1 MGPGERVVPVKYLG
15 LWVLVLAVGV
25 SREAGAQP
33 SDLYACLERGG
44 GTPYY
49 CAELISGVLLN
60 LDCNRSYGFYSGRVA
75 WYPLRCVGPITIE
88 VNAQAHLSNRY
99 PLYIEIIPA
108 PAFPPPRDYSPCYE
122 PGYVVMTAR
131 GGFGCDPWESVGPV
145 DITPFIPLGSTYAV
159 QVVFFH
165 TRDGFVESPGLDCL
179 RITAHPVTSALSQ
192 VTWTRIKTLYSSSG
206 LER

>member
-1 MGPGERVVPVKYLG
+1 M
-15 LWVLVLAVGV
+15 VLLLAAGISCEV
-25 SREAGAQP
+25 GAQS
-33 SDLYACLERGG
+33 SDLYACLEGG
-44 GTPYY
+44 SGTPRY
-49 CAELISGVLLN
+49 CAELVSGVLLN

-99 PLYIEIIPA
+99 PLYIEVIPA
-108 PAFPPPRDYSPCYE
+108 PEFPPPREYSPCYE

-131 GGFGCDPWESVGPV
+131 GGFGCDPWETVGPI
-145 DITPFIPLGSTYAV
+145 DITPFIPLGSTYAL

-165 TRDGFVESPGLDCL
+165 TTDGFVESPGLDCI
-179 RITAHPVTSALSQ
+179 RITAQPVTSALRQ
-192 VTWTRIKTLYSSSG
+192 GTWTQIKTLYSDSV